1 MSEQPLPQPRS
12 SMREALEKEDKE
24 KAAAAAAKE
33 KTAVPKNGAG
43 GNGGKNGAGGN
54 GGKNGAGGNG
64 GKNGGG
70 GAAGAPPG
78 EETTREIQ
86 VVREAYRRETVPPA
100 YVIPEE
106 PPAMVEL
113 VGWYLYSF
121 CSYFITHLLLPVLF
135 PAIVTQVAFPNSD
148 FTPESKYTIKG
159 ASCSIHLM
167 SM

>member
-33 KTAVPKNGAG
+33 KTAAPKNGVG
-43 GNGGKNGAGGN
+43 GNGGKNGL
-54 GGKNGAGGNG
+54 G

-78 EETTREIQ
+78 EETAREIQ
-86 VVREAYRRETVPPA
+86 VVREAYRRETAPPA

-159 ASCSIHLM
+159 ASCSVHLM

>member
-43 GNGGKNGAGGN
+43 GNGGKNGL
-54 GGKNGAGGNG
+54 G

-78 EETTREIQ
+78 EETAREIQ
-86 VVREAYRRETVPPA
+86 VVREAYRRETAPPA

-159 ASCSIHLM
+159 ASCSVHLM